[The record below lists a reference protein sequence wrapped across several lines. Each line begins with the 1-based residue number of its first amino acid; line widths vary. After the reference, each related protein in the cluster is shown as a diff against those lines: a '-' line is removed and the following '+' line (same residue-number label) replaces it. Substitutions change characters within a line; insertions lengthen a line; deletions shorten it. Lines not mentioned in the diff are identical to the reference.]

1 MNTGFQGKHVVVT
14 GASSGIGFDSISLFL
29 AEGARV
35 TACYKSNP
43 SNLAILKDSYPERL
57 NVVKVDVRNE
67 SEVASLFTEANTVFG
82 RVDVTVANAGIA
94 PDEGVSVHEMPIEHW
109 QETLSVNLTGVFLC
123 AKHFFANL
131 KKFPGDD
138 ASLVLVGSTAG
149 EIGQTRYCDYSTSK
163 AGLRGLLMTLKNE
176 IVHLAI
182 GGRVNLVNPGWTVT
196 PMTEGELSDREMVS
210 RILQTIPLRKV
221 ATPSDIAHAILYLSS
236 GKLAGHVS
244 GQTITVAGGMDG
256 RVLFSRDEVEEYV
269 K

>member
-1 MNTGFQGKHVVVT
+1 MNTGFQSKHVVLT
-14 GASSGIGFDSISLFL
+14 GASSGIGFDSLSLFL
-29 AEGARV
+29 AEGAKV

-43 SNLAILKDSYPERL
+43 SNLATLKDSYPERL

-67 SEVASLFTEANTVFG
+67 SEVASLFTEANSVFG

-94 PDEGVSVHEMPIEHW
+94 SDEGVSVHEMSIEQW
-109 QETLSVNLTGVFLC
+109 QETLSVNLTGAFLC

-131 KKFPGDD
+131 KKFPGDE
-138 ASLVLVGSTAG
+138 ACLVLVGSTAG
-149 EIGQTRYCDYSTSK
+149 KIGQALYSDYSVSK

-176 IVHLAI
+176 IVHLAVR
-182 GGRVNLVNPGWTVT
+182 GRVNLVNPGWTVT
-196 PMTEGELSDREMVS
+196 PMTEGELSDKEMVS

-221 ATPSDIAHAILYLSS
+221 ATPSDIAHAMLYLSS
-236 GKLAGHVS
+236 DKLAGHVS
-244 GQTITVAGGMDG
+244 GQIITVAGGMDG